1 MINTKNDSLTVIK
14 PRSGWQIIDFREL
27 NEYRDLLFSLAWR
40 EVKVMYAQTIL
51 GFFWVI
57 LQPLTEIVI
66 FTVIFGKVAKV
77 PTEGIPYVVFSSVA
91 IIPWIYMSH
100 CPRR

>member
-1 MINTKNDSLTVIK
+1 MKNVANESDRINDPVTIIR

-51 GFFWVI
+51 GFSWAI
-57 LQPLTEIVI
+57 IQPLMQIVL
-66 FTVIFGKVAKV
+66 FT
-77 PTEGIPYVVFSSVA
+77 
-91 IIPWIYMSH
+91 IILETSL
-100 CPRR
+100 R